1 MIGSWKFAPALAAGN
16 SIIIKAAEN
25 ASLSLLRLAEL
36 AIEAGI
42 PEGVFNVITG
52 EGEITGKA
60 LAMHMDVDVI
70 AFTGSGA
77 VGRKILEYASLSNLK
92 RVYLELGGKSPNIV
106 FADTPDID
114 AAVTQSMGGI
124 FRNSG
129 QVCVAG
135 SRLIIEES
143 IADEFT
149 EKLITQSKDL
159 VVGDP
164 LDLSSNLG
172 AVSSQ
177 DQLVK
182 NLNYVE
188 KAVNDGANLRVGGK
202 QINKETGGFY
212 MEPTIF
218 SNVSNDMKIAQDEV
232 FGPVLSVI
240 KCKDEKDAI
249 KIANDTVYGLAAAVW
264 TSDLSKAHRMVK
276 SIRAGVVHV
285 NCYGGADIT
294 VPLGGVKQ
302 SGNGHDRSLHALE
315 KYTDLKTAWIS
326 L

>member
-1 MIGSWKFAPALAAGN
+1 MIGSWKFAPALSTGN

-42 PEGVFNVITG
+42 PEGIFNVITG
-52 EGEITGKA
+52 EGEVAGKA

-70 AFTGSGA
+70 AFTGSGE
-77 VGRKILEYASLSNLK
+77 VGRKILEYSSRSNLK

-106 FADTPDID
+106 FADTPDIG
-114 AAVTQSMGGI
+114 AAVTQSVWGI

-135 SRLIIEES
+135 SRLIVEES

-149 EKLITQSKDL
+149 EKLIKESQNI

-164 LDLSSNLG
+164 LNLRSNLG
-172 AVSSQ
+172 AISSQ
-177 DQLVK
+177 EQLNK

-188 KAVNDGANLRVGGK
+188 NAQAEGAILRSGGK
-202 QINKETGGFY
+202 QINQELGGFY
-212 MEPTIF
+212 MEPTVF
-218 SNVSNDMKIAQDEV
+218 SKINNDMKIAQEEV
-232 FGPVLSVI
+232 FGPVLSI
-240 KCKDEKDAI
+240 LTCKDEAEAV
-249 KIANDTVYGLAAAVW
+249 KIANETVYGLASAVW
-264 TSDLSKAHRMVK
+264 TSDLSKAHRMIK

-285 NCYGGADIT
+285 NCYGGADLT

>member
-1 MIGSWKFAPALAAGN
+1 
-16 SIIIKAAEN
+16 
-25 ASLSLLRLAEL
+25 L

-52 EGEITGKA
+52 EGEIAGKA

-70 AFTGSGA
+70 AFTGSGE
-77 VGRKILEYASLSNLK
+77 VGRKILEYSSRSNLK

-106 FADTPDID
+106 FADTPDIG
-114 AAVTQSMGGI
+114 AAVTQSVWGI

-135 SRLIIEES
+135 SRLIVEES

-149 EKLITQSKDL
+149 EKLIKESQNI

-164 LDLSSNLG
+164 LNLRSNLG
-172 AVSSQ
+172 AISSQ
-177 DQLVK
+177 EQLNK

-188 KAVNDGANLRVGGK
+188 NAQAEGAMLRSGGK
-202 QINKETGGFY
+202 QINQELGGFY
-212 MEPTIF
+212 MQPTVF
-218 SNVSNDMKIAQDEV
+218 SKINNDMKIAQEEV
-232 FGPVLSVI
+232 FGPVLSI
-240 KCKDEKDAI
+240 LTCKDEAEAV
-249 KIANDTVYGLAAAVW
+249 KIANETVYGLASAVW
-264 TSDLSKAHRMVK
+264 TSDLSKAHRMIK

-285 NCYGGADIT
+285 NCYGGADLT

>member
-1 MIGSWKFAPALAAGN
+1 M
-16 SIIIKAAEN
+16 
-25 ASLSLLRLAEL
+25 LRLAEL

-52 EGEITGKA
+52 EGEIAGKA

-114 AAVTQSMGGI
+114 AAVTQSLGGI

-143 IADEFT
+143 IAEEFT
-149 EKLITQSKDL
+149 EKLITQSQDL

-177 DQLVK
+177 DQLAK

-188 KAVNDGANLRVGGK
+188 KAVDDGANLRVGGK

-240 KCKDEKDAI
+240 KCKDEVDAI

>member
-1 MIGSWKFAPALAAGN
+1 
-16 SIIIKAAEN
+16 
-25 ASLSLLRLAEL
+25 
-36 AIEAGI
+36 
-42 PEGVFNVITG
+42 VITG
-52 EGEITGKA
+52 EGEIAGKA

-114 AAVTQSMGGI
+114 AAVAQSLGGI

-143 IADEFT
+143 IAEEFT
-149 EKLITQSKDL
+149 EKLITQSQDL

-177 DQLVK
+177 DQLAK

-188 KAVNDGANLRVGGK
+188 KAVNDGANLRVGGN
-202 QINKETGGFY
+202 QINQETGGFY

-240 KCKDEKDAI
+240 KCKDEVDAI